1 MSKKS
6 GEISLMQQLVLAS
19 SSPFRQT
26 LLQRLGLPFAT
37 AHPAVDE
44 TPQANEKPE
53 QTAARL
59 ALAKAQAVAARFPGA
74 LIIGS
79 DQVAV
84 CDGMVL
90 GKPGT
95 HGNAVGQLRMMR
107 GKSAAFYTALCLLN
121 SASGNSQS
129 ALAVN
134 TVFFRDYS
142 DDDIERYLQRE
153 QPYNCA
159 GSAKV
164 EGLGIVMISRMQGD
178 DPNALIGLPLI
189 ELTSMLKREGAVIP

>member
-19 SSPFRQT
+19 SSRFRQS
-26 LLQRLGLPFAT
+26 LLQRLGLPFET
-37 AHPAVDE
+37 ANPAIDE

-53 QTAARL
+53 QTAGRL
-59 ALAKAQAVAARFPGA
+59 ALAKAQAVAASFPGA

-95 HGNAVGQLRMMR
+95 HDNAVRQLRMMR
-107 GKSAAFYTALCLLN
+107 G
-121 SASGNSQS
+121 
-129 ALAVN
+129 
-134 TVFFRDYS
+134 
-142 DDDIERYLQRE
+142 
-153 QPYNCA
+153 
-159 GSAKV
+159 
-164 EGLGIVMISRMQGD
+164 
-178 DPNALIGLPLI
+178 
-189 ELTSMLKREGAVIP
+189 

>member
-26 LLQRLGLPFAT
+26 LLQRLGLPFET
-37 AHPAVDE
+37 ANPAIDE
-44 TPQANEKPE
+44 TPQANENPE

-59 ALAKAQAVAARFPGA
+59 AHTKAQAVAARFPGA

-84 CDGMVL
+84 CDGVAL

-95 HGNAVGQLRMMR
+95 HENAVRQLRMMR
-107 GKSAAFYTALCLLN
+107 GKSTTFFTALCLLN
-121 SASGNSQS
+121 AATGKSQS
-129 ALAVN
+129 ALAAN
-134 TVFFRDYS
+134 TVYFRDYS
-142 DDDIERYLQRE
+142 DDDIERYLRRE

-159 GSAKV
+159 GSAKA

-189 ELTSMLKREGAVIP
+189 ELTSMLKREGVAIP

>member
-19 SSPFRQT
+19 SSPFRQS
-26 LLQRLGLPFAT
+26 LLQRLGLPFET
-37 AHPAVDE
+37 ANPAVDE
-44 TPQANEKPE
+44 IPQANEKPE
-53 QTAARL
+53 QTAGRL
-59 ALAKAQAVAARFPGA
+59 ALAKAQAVAPRFPGA

-84 CDGMVL
+84 CDGVVL

-95 HGNAVGQLRMMR
+95 HTNAVRQLRMMR
-107 GKSAAFYTALCLLN
+107 GTSATFYTALCLLN
-121 SASGNSQS
+121 SATGIAQS

-159 GSAKV
+159 GSAKA

-189 ELTSMLKREGAVIP
+189 ELTSMLKREGVAIP

>member
-6 GEISLMQQLVLAS
+6 GEFSLMQQLVLAS
-19 SSPFRQT
+19 SSPFRQS
-26 LLQRLGLPFAT
+26 LLQRLGLPFET
-37 AHPAVDE
+37 ADPEVDE
-44 TPQANEKPE
+44 TPQAKEKPE
-53 QTAARL
+53 QIACRL
-59 ALAKAQAVAARFPGA
+59 AHAKAQAVAARFPRA

-84 CDGMVL
+84 CDGVAL

-95 HGNAVGQLRMMR
+95 HDNAVGQLRMMR
-107 GKSAAFYTALCLLN
+107 GKGATFYTGLCLLN
-121 SASGNSQS
+121 AATGRAQS
-129 ALAVN
+129 AIAAN
-134 TVFFRDYS
+134 TVYFRDYS
-142 DDDIERYLQRE
+142 DDDIERYLRRE

-159 GSAKV
+159 GSAKA

-189 ELTSMLKREGAVIP
+189 ELTSMLKREGVAIP

>member
-19 SSPFRQT
+19 SSPFRRT
-26 LLQRLGLPFAT
+26 LLQRLGLPFEIAN
-37 AHPAVDE
+37 PAVDE
-44 TPQANEKPE
+44 TPLANEKPE

-84 CDGMVL
+84 SDGVVM

-95 HGNAVGQLRMMR
+95 HGNAVWQL
-107 GKSAAFYTALCLLN
+107 
-121 SASGNSQS
+121 
-129 ALAVN
+129 
-134 TVFFRDYS
+134 
-142 DDDIERYLQRE
+142 
-153 QPYNCA
+153 
-159 GSAKV
+159 
-164 EGLGIVMISRMQGD
+164 
-178 DPNALIGLPLI
+178 
-189 ELTSMLKREGAVIP
+189 